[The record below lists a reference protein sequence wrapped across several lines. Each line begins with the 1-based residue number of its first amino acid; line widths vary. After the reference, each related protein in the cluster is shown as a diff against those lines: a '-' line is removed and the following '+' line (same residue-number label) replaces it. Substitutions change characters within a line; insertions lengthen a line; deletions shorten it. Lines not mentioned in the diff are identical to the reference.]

1 MKRLETIPSER
12 LRKCFDAGSVA
23 ALFPLLKGWTGEELT
38 ALLGDVD
45 TFYGVSLEKIG
56 ARAREMRKG
65 TKRGKAGTAVRAV
78 LARAQGKVEMHLVAI
93 CSEIS
98 SVAQYYL
105 HGEDGGT
112 A

>member
-12 LRKCFDAGSVA
+12 LKRCFEAGSVA
-23 ALFPLLKGWTGEELT
+23 ALFPLLQGWTREELM
-38 ALLGDVD
+38 ALVDDVD
-45 TFYGVSLEKIG
+45 TFHGVGLEKIG
-56 ARAREMRKG
+56 ARAGEIARG
-65 TKRGKAGTAVRAV
+65 AKRGRAGTVLRAT
-78 LARAQGKVEMHLVAI
+78 LKRAQGKVEMRLMMV

-105 HGEDGGT
+105 HDGR

>member
-1 MKRLETIPSER
+1 MKRLDTIPSER
-12 LRKCFDAGSVA
+12 LRKCFDAGGVA
-23 ALFPLLKGWTGEELT
+23 ALFPLLKEWTEEELT

-105 HGEDGGT
+105 HEEGK